1 MASHMSNYDGGG
13 YNAFNLPP
21 ELEPLS
27 AWAYVGYSILYAIP
41 VIGLIFL
48 IVFSISDKNINRRSF
63 SRSYLCMALLIVI
76 AIAVLSVTGVGAQL
90 VASFQDGS
98 LQTQVSQT
106 VGDVI
111 GA

>member
-1 MASHMSNYDGGG
+1 MANHMSEYS
-13 YNAFNLPP
+13 AFNLPP

-63 SRSYLCMALLIVI
+63 SRSYFCMAILLIVVVTVLAVTGLGAQWI
-76 AIAVLSVTGVGAQL
+76 ASLQDGSAQQEVLEVVTGVTGA
-90 VASFQDGS
+90 
-98 LQTQVSQT
+98 
-106 VGDVI
+106 
-111 GA
+111 